1 MFRLDKRLDSANTVE
16 LTSFNHRNEE
26 SASSSQD
33 CVQTNGVQKTIGN
46 HVLCPREIIG
56 PTGTVRGFKNMIK
69 ERKECLRVGFVGKSL
84 EVGPHKA
91 SMHCVRLVY
100 E

>member
-1 MFRLDKRLDSANTVE
+1 MMFRLDKELDSANTVE

-33 CVQTNGVQKTIGN
+33 GVQTNGVQKTIGN

-69 ERKECLRVGFVGKSL
+69 ERKQFLRVGFVGKSL

-91 SMHCVRLVY
+91 SMRCVRLV
-100 E
+100 